1 MKILAVVMAGG
12 YGTRL
17 APWSTEE
24 RPKQFRSLIATET
37 MLQLTVER
45 ASRFADRV
53 VVVTRTRWK
62 QMATEQLAHLRADVV
77 CLEDPPGTGYVMAL
91 ACTMA
96 FGDNKDVVVAL
107 PADHAVDED
116 TYTFPLVCREAAI
129 VAGHTGQLVAIGV
142 EPTRPDPGLGY
153 IVPAPTG
160 LPAVAGF
167 AEKPSADQAAA
178 LIQAGA
184 LWNTGVYAVRAA
196 RWFLLPHRPNE
207 RSIDKGCAE
216 PSAMH
221 GLMAAVRYPG
231 RWSDIGTLE
240 SLNAWKVTA

>member
-24 RPKQFRSLIATET
+24 RPKQFRQLIASET
-37 MLQLTVER
+37 MLQITVER

-53 VVVTRTRWK
+53 LVVTRTRWK
-62 QMATEQLAHLRADVV
+62 QLATEQLAHLRADLV

-91 ACTMA
+91 ACMA
-96 FGDNKDVVVAL
+96 ACGDNKDVVVAL

-116 TYTFPLVCREAAI
+116 TFPLVCREAAI

-167 AEKPSADQAAA
+167 VEKPGVDQAQA

-184 LWNTGVYAVRAA
+184 FWNAGVYAVRAA
-196 RWFLLPHRPNE
+196 RLGQLPHRPNE
-207 RSIDKGCAE
+207 RSIDKIIAE
-216 PSAMH
+216 PCAMH

-231 RWSDIGTLE
+231 RWSDIGTPE
-240 SLNAWKVTA
+240 ALNAWMVPT

>member
-24 RPKQFRSLIATET
+24 RPKQFRQLIATET

-62 QMATEQLAHLRADVV
+62 QMATEQLAHMRADVV

-91 ACTMA
+91 ACMMA
-96 FGDNKDVVVAL
+96 CGDNKDVVVAL

-116 TYTFPLVCREAAI
+116 TFPLVCREAAI

-167 AEKPSADQAAA
+167 AEKPSVEQAEA

-184 LWNTGVYAVRAA
+184 LWNAGVYALRAP
-196 RWFLLPHRPNE
+196 RWFQMRPRPNE
-207 RSIDKGCAE
+207 RSIDKAIAE
-216 PSAMH
+216 PAAQN

-231 RWSDIGTLE
+231 RWSDIGTPE
-240 SLNAWKVTA
+240 AMNAWMVPT

>member
-24 RPKQFRSLIATET
+24 RPKQFRQLIASET

-62 QMATEQLAHLRADVV
+62 QLATEQLAHLRADVV

-91 ACTMA
+91 AGLMA
-96 FGDNKDVVVAL
+96 GGDNKDVVVAL

-116 TYTFPLVCREAAI
+116 TFPLVCREAAI

-167 AEKPSADQAAA
+167 AEKPSADQAAT

-184 LWNTGVYAVRAA
+184 LWNTGVYAARAA
-196 RWFLLPHRPNE
+196 RMGQLPHRPNE
-207 RSIDKGCAE
+207 RSIDKAIAE
-216 PSAMH
+216 PCAMH

>member
-24 RPKQFRSLIATET
+24 RPKQFRRLIARET

-45 ASRFADRV
+45 AKRFADRV
-53 VVVTRTRWK
+53 VVVTRTRWRGLA
-62 QMATEQLAHLRADVV
+62 MEQVAHREADVL
-77 CLEDPPGTGYVMAL
+77 CLQDPPGTGYVMAL
-91 ACTMA
+91 ACMMA
-96 FGDNKDVVVAL
+96 CGDNKDVVVAL

-116 TYTFPLVCREAAI
+116 TFPLVCREAAM

-167 AEKPSADQAAA
+167 VEKPSPDQAKT

-184 LWNTGVYAVRAA
+184 LWNAGVYALRAP
-196 RWFLLPHRPNE
+196 RWFQLPHRPNE

-216 PSAMH
+216 PAAQH
-221 GLMAAVRYPG
+221 GLMAAVRHPG

-240 SLNAWKVTA
+240 ALNAWKETIE